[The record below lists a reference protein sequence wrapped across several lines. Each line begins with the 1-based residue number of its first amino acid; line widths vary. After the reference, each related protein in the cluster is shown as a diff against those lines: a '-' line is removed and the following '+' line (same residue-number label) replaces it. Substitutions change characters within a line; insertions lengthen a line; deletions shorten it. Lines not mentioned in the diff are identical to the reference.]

1 MPTRRQV
8 VKAAAAWGTF
18 AIVPRHVLGGPRFV
32 PPSEQVNIAL
42 VGAGG
47 QGRVNLQQLLK
58 LPDCRVT
65 AVADGWVPTS
75 AAVMAVKRGSVE
87 ALKAATMS
95 SHVWSTLVPVAA
107 QEDRPNPP

>member
-8 VKAAAAWGTF
+8 MKAAAAWGTF
-18 AIVPRHVLGGPRFV
+18 SIVPRHVLGGPRFV

-47 QGRVNLQQLLK
+47 QGRANLQQLLK

-65 AVADGWVPTS
+65 AVADP
-75 AAVMAVKRGSVE
+75 AASFSLENFYYSLLSRICG
-87 ALKAATMS
+87 
-95 SHVWSTLVPVAA
+95 
-107 QEDRPNPP
+107 